1 CRVVRAVLCGICV
14 LTAPPTPSTYTRS
27 LHDALPIFTVRRGRR
42 GADLVAAVGD
52 EVVGRDPCRGL
63 LRRREGLRILG
74 LRRRG
79 VRGLTVIRFSAR
91 RARCGGTGLRILI
104 GLEGLTAAVEED
116 AGIGG
121 DPRMISLG
129 DGDVLQRGV
138 VDADADALPGVEFD
152 RITGF
157 D

>member
-1 CRVVRAVLCGICV
+1 GRESLRV
-14 LTAPPTPSTYTRS
+14 
-27 LHDALPIFTVRRGRR
+27 
-42 GADLVAAVGD
+42 
-52 EVVGRDPCRGL
+52 
-63 LRRREGLRILG
+63 LG

-104 GLEGLTAAVEED
+104 DFEGLTAAVEEG
-116 AGIGG
+116 AGVGR
-121 DPRMISLG
+121 DPRVISLG

-138 VDADADALPGVEFD
+138 VDPDAHALPGVEFD

-157 D
+157 DGLAESVSSGEARRR

>member
-1 CRVVRAVLCGICV
+1 
-14 LTAPPTPSTYTRS
+14 
-27 LHDALPIFTVRRGRR
+27 
-42 GADLVAAVGD
+42 
-52 EVVGRDPCRGL
+52 
-63 LRRREGLRILG
+63 RILG

-104 GLEGLTAAVEED
+104 GLEGLTAAVAED
-116 AGIGG
+116 AGLGG

-129 DGDVLQRGV
+129 DGVVLQRGV
-138 VDADADALPGVEFD
+138 VDAAADALPGVEFD

-157 D
+157 DGLAESVSCGEARRRRSEEHTSELQSRFDLVCRLLLEKKNYLIAPSQQIQSRLQLYSH